1 MHDLQRPELS
11 ALPGA
16 PSRPVDSRRSLAF
29 TLIELLVVIAIIAIL
44 AGLLVPAIAKAKE
57 SARRV
62 QCLNNL
68 RQIGIASTT
77 YTMDYRGHLPS
88 FRNWLYTRVG
98 DLATGK
104 LYPYVNAKGS
114 YLCATDKLE
123 MNKRRRAGTPA
134 PVSPARGTSSR
145 GRDYS
150 YAMNCAICH
159 NTDLS
164 TFINPGKTMLY
175 MEGNL
180 ATNDYS
186 GVVGPM
192 MGNNSLAFRHNRQ
205 GHLVMADLRVTRMDK
220 KEFSRVC
227 VTQRFWFPADDRSGP
242 AAGFGLRNV
251 E

>member
-1 MHDLQRPELS
+1 MKRI
-11 ALPGA
+11 A
-16 PSRPVDSRRSLAF
+16 PSQSLYSRFDQRARLAF

-44 AGLLVPAIAKAKE
+44 AGLIVPAIAKAKE
-57 SARRV
+57 SARTV

-68 RQIGIASTT
+68 KQIGIASTT

-88 FRNWLYTRVG
+88 FRNWLFTRTG
-98 DLATGK
+98 DLTTGR
-104 LYPYVNAKGS
+104 LYPYLNAKGA
-114 YLCATDKLE
+114 YLCASDQLS
-123 MNKRRRAGTPA
+123 MGKRRPTGTPA
-134 PVSPARGTSSR
+134 PVSPGFGSANRK
-145 GRDYS
+145 RDYS

-159 NTDLS
+159 NTDLT
-164 TFINPGKTMLY
+164 TFHNPTKTMLY

-192 MGNNSLAFRHNRQ
+192 MGNNSLAFRHQRR
-205 GHLVMADLRVTRMDK
+205 GHLVMADLRVAKMEK